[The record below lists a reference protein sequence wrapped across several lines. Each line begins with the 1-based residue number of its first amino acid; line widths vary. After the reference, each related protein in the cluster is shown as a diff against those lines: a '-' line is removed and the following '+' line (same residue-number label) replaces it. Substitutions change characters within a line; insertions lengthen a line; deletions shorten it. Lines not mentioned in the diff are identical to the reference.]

1 MVDIVVMSIPMFPLI
16 AAINISFACSYGI
29 AEIPGIQ
36 ESNTLTAFMNFFSFP
51 NGVERLVKSTDKQ
64 VVQLD
69 LKIYN
74 NGNSFPSIDSE
85 IPPVWIALRQV
96 SSLEEVLRYEQREV
110 FSICKKVFEDF
121 PYETPSSLI
130 ESEPELCN
138 YFNEYGNLALELKKL
153 IFKLINRESNV
164 VIYEKRGEIIL
175 RGLFELF
182 MDEKFNRNGILLPEE
197 YRIDWESDKERNII
211 DYLSGM
217 MDLYTVELYEKY
229 FGTNK
234 LNEVYMSYKE
244 KAE

>member
-1 MVDIVVMSIPMFPLI
+1 M
-16 AAINISFACSYGI
+16 
-29 AEIPGIQ
+29 E
-36 ESNTLTAFMNFFSFP
+36 E
-51 NGVERLVKSTDKQ
+51 NGERRL
-64 VVQLD
+64 
-69 LKIYN
+69 
-74 NGNSFPSIDSE
+74 
-85 IPPVWIALRQV
+85 
-96 SSLEEVLRYEQREV
+96 
-110 FSICKKVFEDF
+110 
-121 PYETPSSLI
+121 
-130 ESEPELCN
+130 

>member
-1 MVDIVVMSIPMFPLI
+1 MNKKKKENLSSREYELVK
-16 AAINISFACSYGI
+16 NIFENAHEE
-29 AEIPGIQ
+29 AE
-36 ESNTLTAFMNFFSFP
+36 ESNTTEEYSKIFRKNVRGNIVNDLIQDIICVEE
-51 NGVERLVKSTDKQ
+51 NGERRL
-64 VVQLD
+64 
-69 LKIYN
+69 
-74 NGNSFPSIDSE
+74 
-85 IPPVWIALRQV
+85 
-96 SSLEEVLRYEQREV
+96 
-110 FSICKKVFEDF
+110 
-121 PYETPSSLI
+121 
-130 ESEPELCN
+130 

-182 MDEKFNRNGILLPEE
+182 MDEKFNRNGIVLPEE